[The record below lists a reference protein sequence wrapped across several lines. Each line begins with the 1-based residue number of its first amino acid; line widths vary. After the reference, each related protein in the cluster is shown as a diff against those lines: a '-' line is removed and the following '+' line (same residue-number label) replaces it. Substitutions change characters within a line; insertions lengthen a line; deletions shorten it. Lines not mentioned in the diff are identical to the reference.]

1 MRIKGI
7 KSIYFVY
14 IHKLH
19 ASSYMNSFDIVST
32 LSKTAHDEMQY
43 VLQSYLHIL
52 VYIYY
57 VWIWSTIVKLTILVL
72 LLCIRILV
80 IFTLSFGPQLVL
92 YIRIEKILIV
102 FNWNG
107 SSQYE
112 KLLIMSLQHY
122 YMWKFI
128 LWKWNSIALGLSSIV
143 LIIIPYNRTYT
154 HTFFPVALQLMW
166 VMAFPRLGD
175 LVIIVEWANL
185 DEIFLR
191 WEVINNGRWHY
202 EFTTRNVSRQNFHLF
217 FGYFWRTTKYSQENS
232 SFSMAAFKP
241 PYHTSCK
248 AGMRYYHSAI
258 WITHIILNIII
269 ELWNSAKSQICL
281 AKSSTLWY

>member
-1 MRIKGI
+1 MLYFRYQPFICGSHTMWLASSVNVQIATWSMRIKGI

-154 HTFFPVALQLMW
+154 HTFFPVAL
-166 VMAFPRLGD
+166 
-175 LVIIVEWANL
+175 
-185 DEIFLR
+185 
-191 WEVINNGRWHY
+191 
-202 EFTTRNVSRQNFHLF
+202 
-217 FGYFWRTTKYSQENS
+217 
-232 SFSMAAFKP
+232 
-241 PYHTSCK
+241 
-248 AGMRYYHSAI
+248 
-258 WITHIILNIII
+258 
-269 ELWNSAKSQICL
+269 
-281 AKSSTLWY
+281 